1 MPDKYRPCFYFW
13 TKTLKPELSIKPRIF
28 RSGICCLSPSYS
40 MDLVTLWGRKQI
52 LQSTIHPDSKGS
64 WGHLAQMKRS
74 TLKKCSWSDES
85 HPSFLTVS
93 PLTVLWAS
101 FSFLAQEGSS
111 STEVTFCLQLWDRG
125 VSPACA
131 RENKQNH
138 SRVRRSISRAYKHSP
153 LSFQLFI
160 SERLP
165 CCYWQLGECWDTA
178 WTTSWRLLSPALAC
192 CCQWH
197 RHSFITQG
205 WQRMLN

>member
-1 MPDKYRPCFYFW
+1 MVSIILVSTFGQK
-13 TKTLKPELSIKPRIF
+13 KIKPELSIEPWTFKSR
-28 RSGICCLSPSYS
+28 ICCLSPFCNT
-40 MDLVTLWGRKQI
+40 DLVTLWEKKQI
-52 LQSTIHPDSKGS
+52 LQSTVCPDSKGS
-64 WGHLAQMKRS
+64 WGHLSHMERS
-74 TLKKCSWSDES
+74 TLKQCSWSDGS
-85 HPSFLTVS
+85 RPSCLTIA
-93 PLTVLWAS
+93 PLTVLWTS
-101 FSFLAQEGSS
+101 FSFPVQEGSS

-125 VSPACA
+125 ISPACA

-178 WTTSWRLLSPALAC
+178 WTTSWCLLSPCSGLLL
-192 CCQWH
+192 CQWH
-197 RHSFITQG
+197 RNSFIMQG